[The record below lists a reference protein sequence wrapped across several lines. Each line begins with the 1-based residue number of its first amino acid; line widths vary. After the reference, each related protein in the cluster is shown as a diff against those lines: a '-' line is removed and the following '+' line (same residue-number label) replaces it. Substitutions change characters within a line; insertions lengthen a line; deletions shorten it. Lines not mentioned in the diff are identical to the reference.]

1 MPILAAYVGD
11 GLSEVDLMT
20 QTYSKVGC
28 DVIKNIIGEI
38 KRLTTHF
45 RLKSVSLEHNVNNI
59 EEEI

>member
-11 GLSEVDLMT
+11 GLNEVDLMT
-20 QTYSKVGC
+20 QTGSKVVC

-45 RLKSVSLEHNVNNI
+45 RLKSVS
-59 EEEI
+59 